1 MKEYEIEGSFMFFT
15 NQIEPKS
22 NHNCS
27 GDCACSV
34 VLLKCLTAAAAQASP
49 VVIFLTSVEKIEL
62 QIKVVKFT

>member
-1 MKEYEIEGSFMFFT
+1 MFFT

-34 VLLKCLTAAAAQASP
+34 VLLKCLTAATQASP
-49 VVIFLTSVEKIEL
+49 FAIFLSSVEKIEL
-62 QIKVVKFT
+62 QIKDVKFT

>member
-1 MKEYEIEGSFMFFT
+1 MFFT

-49 VVIFLTSVEKIEL
+49 VIIFLTPVEWL
-62 QIKVVKFT
+62 QKMVEIILI